1 MAGRRLKKRS
11 AWVDG
16 RRGFRLGKIG
26 HSTVVTEAEKSVQLG
41 RMDEGMSIR
50 LDGGGRWPDGGRK
63 IHSAWANGRMSAH
76 SL

>member
-1 MAGRRLKKRS
+1 MAG
-11 AWVDG
+11 AD
-16 RRGFRLGKIG
+16 GKIG